1 MIIDFTPELAE
12 ATRNVLDANQPYN
25 NAITASNVA
34 IGVFTLLVVILII
47 VVFGGNKANDL
58 DNEVIDVAGT
68 TVSRPGKT
76 KSRIIMT
83 LIVTV
88 AIAFVAMFATGI
100 YRTLSKETLNSSA
113 ESLVTSVEDA
123 VNETVG
129 MKWVTSDPDID
140 DNLVTVS
147 DKPVCLIAEITEDCS
162 GGFPAATVAVET
174 EDDTE
179 NVDVIVSID
188 SDAKTLMLQT
198 FTVED
203 VDDESENQDED
214 N

>member
-12 ATRNVLDANQPYN
+12 ATSNVLDAHQPFS
-25 NAITASNVA
+25 NAITARSIALGLFILLTVA
-34 IGVFTLLVVILII
+34 LII
-47 VVFGGNKANDL
+47 AVFSGNKTNDL
-58 DNEVIDVAGT
+58 DDEVIDVAGT

-76 KSRIIMT
+76 KSRIIMA
-83 LIVTV
+83 LIVAV
-88 AIAFVAMFATGI
+88 VIAFVAMFATGI
-100 YRTLSKETLNSSA
+100 HRTLVKEDLDSSA
-113 ESLVTSVEDA
+113 KSLVTSVEDA

-188 SDAKTLMLQT
+188 SDAETLMLQT

-203 VDDESENQDED
+203 VDDEDENQDED